1 MRQVFL
7 PALLGVALL
16 SGCAVGLSELWQMP
30 TDPHFTFVSWADS
43 KGGYQVLSG
52 LSDQATQ
59 LSPNFTIYPGDLLPR
74 GFTQDAMNRWKEA
87 MDGGNTGD
95 TSPNG
100 MFDIAFPVRGNHD
113 RGDALGW
120 QAYFDFQA
128 TADQV
133 GATHFIN
140 MPGQEDLSYSFDY
153 ENAHFIGVDVPG
165 GAPRITSTQIQ
176 WIDADLA
183 DAEARG
189 LTHAFIYFHG
199 PIYCVDGHCPCTG
212 TVCPINPRVQELIM
226 ILNHHP
232 IVSATF
238 HGHEH
243 THAYT
248 YIDETRIP
256 PHGAFEGVMR
266 PFHQF
271 VAGSAGVRTKACKAN
286 RCDYNMP
293 ESGFVTVDVKGPRVT
308 VTFYQLGSM
317 DPVNTIRFIKGR

>member
-7 PALLGVALL
+7 PALLGIALL

-30 TDPHFTFVSWADS
+30 TDPHFSFVSWADS

-59 LSPNFTIYPGDLLPR
+59 LSPAFTIYPGDLLPR

-128 TADQV
+128 TADQI
-133 GATHFIN
+133 GATHFI
-140 MPGQEDLSYSFDY
+140 
-153 ENAHFIGVDVPG
+153 
-165 GAPRITSTQIQ
+165 
-176 WIDADLA
+176 
-183 DAEARG
+183 
-189 LTHAFIYFHG
+189 
-199 PIYCVDGHCPCTG
+199 
-212 TVCPINPRVQELIM
+212 
-226 ILNHHP
+226 
-232 IVSATF
+232 
-238 HGHEH
+238 
-243 THAYT
+243 
-248 YIDETRIP
+248 
-256 PHGAFEGVMR
+256 
-266 PFHQF
+266 
-271 VAGSAGVRTKACKAN
+271 
-286 RCDYNMP
+286 NMP

-317 DPVNTIRFIKGR
+317 DPVNTIRFVKGR